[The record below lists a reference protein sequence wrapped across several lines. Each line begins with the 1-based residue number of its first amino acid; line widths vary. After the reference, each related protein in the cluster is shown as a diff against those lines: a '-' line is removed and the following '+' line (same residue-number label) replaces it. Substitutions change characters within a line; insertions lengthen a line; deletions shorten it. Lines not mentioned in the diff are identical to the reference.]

1 MTAVNKLNK
10 YLSIMSSEIPYDS
23 SLFLSRYRLF
33 FDMEGSKS
41 LSVETTLCSAELKY
55 YLHPAQA
62 VLTLNAK

>member
-1 MTAVNKLNK
+1 
-10 YLSIMSSEIPYDS
+10 MSSELPYDS